1 MPCNGTNPQSPVADY
16 DVIVVGAGP
25 GGAESARTAA
35 RAGLRTLV
43 LEEHP
48 TVGVPSHC
56 TGKLSFH
63 AFDELEIPRSLA
75 KTAVSAAVLYSPSG
89 VAIRVRRRHV
99 DSYAVDRITFDR
111 WVAERAAR
119 DGAELLTGVKVTE
132 AARQNGNV
140 LVRGRRGDR
149 PFEARAR
156 LLIDA
161 EGSAPRLLE
170 PLGVPIPRRH
180 AFGLQYEIRG
190 IGGIEPDTPEMF
202 FGDDV
207 APGFFAWLMPVGDGV
222 AKVGLAV
229 DPRRATRA
237 PVWYLE
243 RLLDAHPALRGRMA
257 GAVIERK
264 VAGRIPLLAGDA
276 PTSADRVL
284 VVGDAAGMV
293 KATSGGGI
301 YYAMTAGRVAGAA
314 AARYVG
320 GDPGALG
327 FYERGWRERIGR
339 EIRFTAFSRRAI
351 NRLSDAEL
359 DTVMRAIAESP
370 RLLASIGDAGDT
382 QFQSKLFGPL
392 LWGLAGVTLR
402 RPAVAPL
409 VAKAL
414 VVGMFSQM

>member
-1 MPCNGTNPQSPVADY
+1 
-16 DVIVVGAGP
+16 
-25 GGAESARTAA
+25 
-35 RAGLRTLV
+35 
-43 LEEHP
+43 
-48 TVGVPSHC
+48 
-56 TGKLSFH
+56 
-63 AFDELEIPRSLA
+63 
-75 KTAVSAAVLYSPSG
+75 
-89 VAIRVRRRHV
+89 
-99 DSYAVDRITFDR
+99 
-111 WVAERAAR
+111 
-119 DGAELLTGVKVTE
+119 
-132 AARQNGNV
+132 
-140 LVRGRRGDR
+140 
-149 PFEARAR
+149 
-156 LLIDA
+156 
-161 EGSAPRLLE
+161 
-170 PLGVPIPRRH
+170 
-180 AFGLQYEIRG
+180 
-190 IGGIEPDTPEMF
+190 
-202 FGDDV
+202 
-207 APGFFAWLMPVGDGV
+207 
-222 AKVGLAV
+222 
-229 DPRRATRA
+229 
-237 PVWYLE
+237 
-243 RLLDAHPALRGRMA
+243 
-257 GAVIERK
+257 
-264 VAGRIPLLAGDA
+264 
-276 PTSADRVL
+276 

>member
-1 MPCNGTNPQSPVADY
+1 LTDY

-35 RAGLRTLV
+35 RAGLRTLL
-43 LEEHP
+43 LEEHA

-75 KTAVSAAVLYSPSG
+75 NTAVSAAVLYSPGG
-89 VAIRVRRRHV
+89 VAVRVRRRTV
-99 DSYAVDRITFDR
+99 DSFAVDRIAFDR

-119 DGAELLTGVKVTE
+119 AGAELVTGVKATE
-132 AARQNGNV
+132 AARQNGSV
-140 LVRGRRGDR
+140 VVRGTRGTR
-149 PFEARAR
+149 TFQARAR
-156 LLIDA
+156 MLIDA

-170 PLGVPIPRRH
+170 RLGAPIPRRH
-180 AFGLQYEIRG
+180 ALGLQYEMRG

-202 FGDDV
+202 FGEDV
-207 APGFFAWLMPVGDGV
+207 APGFFAWLMPIGGGL

-229 DPRRATRA
+229 DPRRTSRA
-237 PVWYLE
+237 PVWYLR
-243 RLLDAHPALRGRMA
+243 RLLEAHPALRGRAA
-257 GAVIERK
+257 GATVERK
-264 VAGRIPLLAGDA
+264 VAGRIPLVARDA

-301 YYAMTAGRVAGAA
+301 YYAMTAGRVAGEA
-314 AARYVG
+314 AARYLG
-320 GDPGALG
+320 GDPAALG
-327 FYERGWRERIGR
+327 FYERGWRRRIGR
-339 EIRFTAFSRRAI
+339 EVRFTAFSRRAI

-370 RLLASIGDAGDT
+370 QLLASIGEAGDT
-382 QFQSKLFGPL
+382 QFQSKLFAPL
-392 LWGLAGVTLR
+392 LRGLAQVTLR
-402 RPAVAPL
+402 RPVVAPL

-414 VVGMFSQM
+414 VMGMFSQI